1 MNEYLKKKLQIVLGI
16 IVLVVCV
23 ALVVV
28 GQRNTGAW
36 SGLATQILG
45 LAGILVLLFLY
56 NKQYSK

>member
-23 ALVVV
+23 ALVIV